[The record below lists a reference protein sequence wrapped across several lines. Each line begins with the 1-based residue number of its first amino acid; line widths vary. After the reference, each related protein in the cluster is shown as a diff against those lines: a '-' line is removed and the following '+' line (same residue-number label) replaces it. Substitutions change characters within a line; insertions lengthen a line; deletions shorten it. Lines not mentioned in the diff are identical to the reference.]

1 MDYRYKIEI
10 ELDDEKIISD
20 NKYVIESIYEAI
32 RGMFS
37 DEGIPEIKNGEH
49 TMTFVSNRYDKDDFA
64 AMALVENTLFD
75 SEWFRP
81 YVKKMIWYN
90 IAYGKDYCEDVIKAY
105 SEFDEKYGV

>member
-1 MDYRYKIEI
+1 
-10 ELDDEKIISD
+10 
-20 NKYVIESIYEAI
+20 
-32 RGMFS
+32 
-37 DEGIPEIKNGEH
+37 
-49 TMTFVSNRYDKDDFA
+49 
-64 AMALVENTLFD
+64 MALVENTLFD